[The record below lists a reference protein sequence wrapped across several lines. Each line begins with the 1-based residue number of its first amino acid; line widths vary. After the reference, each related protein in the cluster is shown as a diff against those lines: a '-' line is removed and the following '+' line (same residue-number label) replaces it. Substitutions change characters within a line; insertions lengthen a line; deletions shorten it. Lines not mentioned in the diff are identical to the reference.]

1 MFNIDFSKLAEVLT
15 YHPEDPLIFNSSF
28 FLFFLTGVLSVYLFI
43 KKYEPIKIA
52 FLLLCS
58 FYFYYKTNGY
68 YFLLIIAVALIDYI
82 AAYLVHHTREKK
94 MKKVWLISSLIID
107 LGILCY
113 FKYTN
118 LFLDFFYELAHKPFT
133 PLNILLP
140 VGISFFIF
148 QSLSYVIDIYRG
160 KIEPLKSFFDYLF
173 YVSFF
178 PQLVAGPI
186 VRAKDFIPQIHKSEP
201 LTREL
206 WNEAFVLI
214 LIGLFKK
221 CIISDYIS
229 INFVDRIFD
238 APDLYSGLEN
248 LFAVYGYAVQIYC
261 DFSGYSDM
269 AIGFALL
276 FGYRFA
282 INFDLPYK
290 SASITEFWRRWH
302 ISLSSWLKD
311 YLYISLGGNR
321 KGKYRRYLNLMI
333 TMLLG
338 GLWHGAS
345 WRFMLWGGLHGLYLV
360 SHKILMQY
368 FPSLKAD
375 GENMP
380 LWQRIPCTILTFHL
394 VCLGWIFFR
403 ADSMETGLKVIS
415 QIFSRFNGSVLVPF
429 LEGYTFIVFLI
440 VLCLLSQCLPLHITQ
455 RAKEYVSQMHWAT
468 KAVVLVI
475 LIVFIAQVK
484 SSELQP
490 FIYFQF

>member
-1 MFNIDFSKLAEVLT
+1 MFNIDFSKLADVLT

-28 FLFFLTGVLSVYLFI
+28 FLFFLTGVLAVYLFI

-58 FYFYYKTNGY
+58 FYFYYKTNGF

-82 AAYLVHHTREKK
+82 AAYLVHHTADKKNKK
-94 MKKVWLISSLIID
+94 MWLITSLVID

-160 KIEPLKSFFDYLF
+160 RIQPLTSFFDYLF

-201 LTREL
+201 LTKEL

-229 INFVDRIFD
+229 INFVDRVFD
-238 APDLYSGLEN
+238 APELYSGLEN

-321 KGKYRRYLNLMI
+321 KGKVRRYLNLMI

-345 WRFMLWGGLHGLYLV
+345 WRFMLWGGLHGFYLV
-360 SHKILMQY
+360 AHKILMQY
-368 FPSLKAD
+368 FPSLKAE
-375 GENMP
+375 GEDMP
-380 LWQRIPCTILTFHL
+380 IWQRIACTALTFHL
-394 VCLGWIFFR
+394 ICLGWIFFR
-403 ADSMETGLKVIS
+403 ADSMETGFLVIS
-415 QIFSRFNGSVLVPF
+415 QIFTRFNGSIFVPF
-429 LEGYTFIVFLI
+429 LEGYAFIVLLI
-440 VLCLLSQCLPLHITQ
+440 VLCLLSQCLPLQLTQ
-455 RAKEYVSQMHWAT
+455 RAKEYVCQMHWAT
-468 KAVVLVI
+468 KAVVLVV